1 MTTTALSKRQRAKE
15 LQELLD
21 EVVDL
26 EQCKALREDIEVA
39 NITLAS
45 KQKLLRSLALVELCI
60 TVSDYEE

>member
-1 MTTTALSKRQRAKE
+1 MTTTALNKRQRAKE